1 MVKRMREKAANKAYN
16 ASVAFPRIW
25 THVEK
30 WSSASDGRGPF
41 EATYTNKIDFF
52 LEHRAALLDKFPLSL
67 DAQAQARA
75 CPALPTNVTLR
86 QLREAV
92 RILPDSP
99 AHSFKY
105 KDKWHSLTKEVRLA
119 VSKLFM
125 ASTPAPGVLRA
136 GARGGP
142 GVRTSERRAVAS

>member
-30 WSSASDGRGPF
+30 WSSASDGRDPL

-52 LEHRAALLDKFPLSL
+52 FGHEAALLDEFPLSA
-67 DAQAQARA
+67 DAQAQLRA
-75 CPALPTNVTLR
+75 CPALPTNVTFSE
-86 QLREAV
+86 LREAL
-92 RILPDSP
+92 RIFPDSP

-136 GARGGP
+136 WAREGPGARA
-142 GVRTSERRAVAS
+142 SERQAVAS